1 MTIAEQVDF
10 SRETNN
16 KLEEEIR
23 RLSEDLHVLRKR
35 QEDELR
41 DLETRTREDEYKK
54 YNNNLRRLEDKLTAM
69 EQNRE
74 IVNKKYYD
82 MIRELQQSEK
92 ELNDELIL
100 AENDADKYKQENLDY

>member
-1 MTIAEQVDF
+1 VDF

-54 YNNNLRRLEDKLTAM
+54 YNSNLRRLEDKLTSM
-69 EQNRE
+69 E
-74 IVNKKYYD
+74 
-82 MIRELQQSEK
+82 
-92 ELNDELIL
+92 
-100 AENDADKYKQENLDY
+100 